1 MSERRGILGRLLE
14 TGARAASQVARA
26 VADHDRARDT
36 AAAAVGVAQR
46 GKKRL
51 DEAQERVLHALG
63 LAARDD
69 YAEVAKRMARLKR
82 KVRVLSRKLEGEGGV
97 APGAGHASGHGAAGA
112 GEPEEDDSGE
122 GDDGEGGSRESEP
135 GEGGSRR

>member
-1 MSERRGILGRLLE
+1 MSERRGILERLLE
-14 TGARAASQVARA
+14 TGARAASQVART
-26 VADHDRARDT
+26 VADSDRARDV

-69 YAEVAKRMARLKR
+69 YAAVAKRMARLKR
-82 KVRVLSRKLEGEGGV
+82 KVRELSRKLEGE
-97 APGAGHASGHGAAGA
+97 AGAGRPREHGAGGQ
-112 GEPEEDDSGE
+112 GEPEEGDSGG
-122 GDDGEGGSRESEP
+122 GDSGDGGS

>member
-1 MSERRGILGRLLE
+1 
-14 TGARAASQVARA
+14 
-26 VADHDRARDT
+26 
-36 AAAAVGVAQR
+36 VAQR

-82 KVRVLSRKLEGEGGV
+82 KVRELSRKLEGEGGD
-97 APGAGHASGHGAAGA
+97 APGAVRARGHGAAGTD
-112 GEPEEDDSGE
+112 EPEEADSGEGGPGEGDVGEDDSGE
-122 GDDGEGGSRESEP
+122 G
-135 GEGGSRR
+135 GSRR

>member
-1 MSERRGILGRLLE
+1 VSERRGILGRLLE

-26 VADHDRARDT
+26 VADGDRTRDA

-51 DEAQERVLHALG
+51 DEVQERVLHLLG

-69 YAEVAKRMARLKR
+69 YAEVVKRMARLKR
-82 KVRVLSRKLEGEGGV
+82 KVRELSRKLEGEGGG
-97 APGAGHASGHGAAGA
+97 APGAGHARGVGDAGR
-112 GEPEEDDSGE
+112 GEPEESG
-122 GDDGEGGSRESEP
+122 DGEEGS
-135 GEGGSRR
+135 GDGGSRR

>member
-26 VADHDRARDT
+26 VADDDRTRGA

-82 KVRVLSRKLEGEGGV
+82 KVRELSRKLEREGSG
-97 APGAGHASGHGAAGA
+97 APGADRARGHGGAATD
-112 GEPEEDDSGE
+112 EPEEADS
-122 GDDGEGGSRESEP
+122 

>member
-1 MSERRGILGRLLE
+1 MSERRGILGWLLD

-26 VADHDRARDT
+26 VADRDRTRD
-36 AAAAVGVAQR
+36 AAAAAAGVAQR

-69 YAEVAKRMARLKR
+69 YAEVVKRMARLKR
-82 KVRVLSRKLEGEGGV
+82 KVRELSRKLEGEGGG
-97 APGAGHASGHGAAGA
+97 APARNADGA
-112 GEPEEDDSGE
+112 GEPQTGEPGEASRREPAVAREDDS
-122 GDDGEGGSRESEP
+122 DEGGAHR
-135 GEGGSRR
+135 

>member
-1 MSERRGILGRLLE
+1 MSERRGILDRLLE

-26 VADHDRARDT
+26 VADSDRARD
-36 AAAAVGVAQR
+36 AAAAAAGVAQR

-51 DEAQERVLHALG
+51 DEAQERVLHLLG

-82 KVRVLSRKLEGEGGV
+82 KVRELSRKLEGEGGG
-97 APGAGHASGHGAAGA
+97 APGAGRARGHGAAGT
-112 GEPEEDDSGE
+112 GEPEEADSGEADSGE
-122 GDDGEGGSRESEP
+122 GDS

>member
-1 MSERRGILGRLLE
+1 VSERRGLLGWLLD

-26 VADHDRARDT
+26 VAGDDRTRDA

-51 DEAQERVLHALG
+51 EEAQERVLHALG

-82 KVRVLSRKLEGEGGV
+82 KVRELSRKLEGEGGV

-112 GEPEEDDSGE
+112 GEPEEHDSGE
-122 GDDGEGGSRESEP
+122 GDSGDGDS